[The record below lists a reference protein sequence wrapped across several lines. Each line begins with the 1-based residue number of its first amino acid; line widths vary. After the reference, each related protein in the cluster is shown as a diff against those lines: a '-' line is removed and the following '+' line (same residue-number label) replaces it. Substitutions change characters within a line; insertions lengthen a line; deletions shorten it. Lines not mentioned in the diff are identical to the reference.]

1 MLNPLIDE
9 IFELIISGQV
19 WQVHT
24 LASKLKDQGKIST
37 LDSSPERD
45 LFKRNFLIMNALY
58 QLQQQL
64 LPQQHLRVSTLHI
77 ELVNESANSRLQ
89 ISGSLRDYYLDW
101 QNFETSSADID
112 ELLNQ
117 FWQRFGHIK
126 QPQTQLNS
134 EQRTTLLRRWKLAD
148 DCTIRDVQKRW
159 RQLAIKHHPDKAAG
173 DAEQFKIL
181 KNEYEQLKVS
191 CSITKDELAS

>member
-24 LASKLKDQGKIST
+24 LAAKLKDQATIST

-64 LPQQHLRVSTLHI
+64 LPQQHLLISTLHI
-77 ELVNESANSRLQ
+77 ELVSEASSPQLQ
-89 ISGSLRDYYLDW
+89 VSEALRDYYLDW

-112 ELLNQ
+112 ELLTQ
-117 FWQRFGHIK
+117 FWQRFAHIK
-126 QPQTQLNS
+126 QPQAKLNS
-134 EQRTTLLRRWKLAD
+134 EQRVQLLQRWQLTD
-148 DCTIRDVQKRW
+148 EYTIKDVQKRW

-173 DAEQFKIL
+173 NAEQFKVL
-181 KNEYEQLKVS
+181 KSEYEQLKAS
-191 CSITKDELAS
+191 CSIS